1 MAKRKSRLAG
11 YRLHKERILF
21 SGGQVIRTIKYPLV
35 PLGPSEETA
44 QFLKDFERAII
55 ADDLKIRGDLNIND
69 YLAHTVEGKPP
80 YTLFDFWVDSLRAGV
95 IWMPKGTK
103 LIDFLASQYNA
114 NSPFDDVWEKA
125 SPRITA
131 IFKKDKFK
139 DIFLSDPIRNT
150 STKNSFY
157 KRILESL
164 KDDLVKENII
174 ISTDAKEEVELIVNS
189 FFNDDG
195 QLILDGES
203 QFDFWEKEYNLDKGI
218 IESAKPK
225 GKYTDITFVIIPEL
239 ISNLNTKQTLEDLI
253 NKRDTWLSNRELDED
268 NKLLA
273 SILGFSDNAN
283 GFSNYL
289 GMVLRGLQE
298 EDGDKEALYEA
309 QKTIFPRL
317 ENYRDK
323 VLESLD
329 FLSQKAK
336 LLGETSLP
344 LVNCW
349 HDYRSVFGGK
359 LQSWFTNFQKRKE
372 ELDEQISQF
381 KESLFKAKNYLQK
394 ENFGEEADK
403 GKEDILSFLS
413 LLENFFA
420 DEQKSIKIEENYQL
434 FEPLLALIR
443 RRLNFFYQKYLQ
455 KEGDETKVNKFK
467 EFEGLYKTIYKPVAF
482 YGYSAKRA
490 NEKFVNE
497 TVPILE
503 DGIEN
508 IKKLIFCL
516 QDSFSVQKTFEDI
529 RRDGG
534 EIDGPYRKFLQFFWN
549 KYVDASINSPLFLE
563 KYEKIIKESIEDNK
577 WEEISDK
584 NKKGR
589 YVFFKSPYAKGSIE
603 EIQLKTND
611 YLEQLQTSVLE
622 LAEFI
627 LSFERDTLLSDA
639 ALLLDW
645 IEVSKNIISILLRFN
660 TKETY
665 KLDDLLL
672 ESFSQA
678 KRYQELFRREDYPK
692 NEFSFIIQ
700 SLILSEIRGAAIL
713 YSKREYIASYSV
725 QVVNSDEKFKLYYIS
740 KEEIPITADTI
751 KSKPDS
757 IERKQLMKPHC
768 FVVALDKVSEKKKNQ
783 SFNAILLSKSNITAV
798 FLPDESLQKL
808 FKLSSSPYQLQ
819 FLDKYLYRPAG
830 WENTDIS
837 LSEWNF
843 VVEKRYKINW
853 DLQTKRPKLL
863 PITDSEQAKKNKIY
877 LAIPFNLSPNNQIK
891 QSAPLKSIARGNEKI
906 EKDLSRLN
914 YPILGVDVGEYG
926 LAYCL
931 VKFDFDKNTY
941 KITGIK
947 LGSDEKET
955 FGFIED
961 KNIGNIKDKF
971 SEIQQKARQGAFD
984 EEDTIVARVREN
996 AIGHLRNRIHIVVTQ
1011 EKSSSVYEDS
1021 ITNFETGSGRTT
1033 KIYNSVKR
1041 ADTESS
1047 TKADEQIHNHIW
1059 GEKTKLVGR
1068 NVSAYASSYT
1078 CVNCLK
1084 SLYQIKKEDLTKMT
1098 ITQKDGR
1105 VVTISSPYGDIKGY
1119 VSNEEKYDVGY
1130 QFRGTDEDFKKL
1142 RKIVQD
1148 FARPPVSNRSE
1159 VLEKYAK
1166 SILETGRIE
1175 EWRKRRG
1182 NSSIFVCP
1190 FCQYVADADIQ
1201 AAFMMAVRGYLRF
1214 SGIVPS
1220 QSYKEKQSQE
1230 GEKTA
1235 GESFLEQTQEQ
1246 LKDIDRSRIKNAFSI
1261 RI

>member
-1 MAKRKSRLAG
+1 MTKRKSRLAG
-11 YRLHKERILF
+11 YRLHRERILF
-21 SGGQVIRTIKYPLV
+21 SGGQVIRTIKFPLA
-35 PLGPSEETA
+35 PLNPSEETA
-44 QFLKDFERAII
+44 LFLKDFERTTI

-69 YLAHTVEGKPP
+69 YLAYTAEGKPL

-103 LIDFLASQYNA
+103 LIDFLASQYNTT
-114 NSPFDDVWEKA
+114 SPFDRIWEKA
-125 SPRITA
+125 SPRITS

-139 DIFLSDPIRNT
+139 GIFLSDPIRNT

-174 ISTDAKEEVELIVNS
+174 ISTDAKKEVELIVNS

-195 QLILDGES
+195 KLILDGES
-203 QFDFWEKEYNLDKGI
+203 QFNFWEKEYNLDKDI

-225 GKYTDITFVIIPEL
+225 GRYADITFVIIPEL
-239 ISNLNTKQTLEDLI
+239 ICDLNTKQSLDNLI
-253 NKRDTWLSNRELDED
+253 NKREAWLSDK
-268 NKLLA
+268 KLLS
-273 SILGFSDNAN
+273 SILGLSDNFN

-289 GMVLRGLQE
+289 GVVLRGLQE

-317 ENYRDK
+317 ENYRNK

-344 LVNCW
+344 LVNGW
-349 HDYRSVFGGK
+349 HDYRSAFGGK

-372 ELDEQISQF
+372 ELDGQISQF
-381 KESLFKAKNYLQK
+381 KENLFKAKNYLQK
-394 ENFGEEADK
+394 ENFGEESDK
-403 GKEDILSFLS
+403 EKEDILSFLS
-413 LLENFFA
+413 LLENFFT

-434 FEPLLALIR
+434 FEPLLALIK
-443 RRLNFFYQKYLQ
+443 RRLNFFYQKYIQ

-490 NEKFVNE
+490 NEKFVNK
-497 TVPILE
+497 TTPILE

-508 IKKLIFCL
+508 IKRLISYL

-529 RRDGG
+529 KQEKE
-534 EIDGPYRKFLQFFWN
+534 EIDDPYRKFLQFFWN

-563 KYEKIIKESIEDNK
+563 KYEEIIKENIEDNK
-577 WEEISDK
+577 WKEISDK

-589 YVFFKSPYAKGSIE
+589 YVFYKSPYAKGTLEKIPIKANS
-603 EIQLKTND
+603 
-611 YLEQLQTSVLE
+611 YLDKLQVSVLE

-627 LSFERDTLLSDA
+627 LSFKKDTLLFDS

-645 IEVSKNIISILLRFN
+645 IELSKNIISLLLKFN
-660 TKETY
+660 TKEAY
-665 KLDDLLL
+665 KFDGLLL
-672 ESFSQA
+672 ENFSQA
-678 KRYQELFRREDYPK
+678 KKYQELFKREDYPK

-700 SLILSEIRGAAIL
+700 SLVLSETRGAATL
-713 YSKREYIASYSV
+713 YSKKEYIASYSV
-725 QVVNSDEKFKLYYIS
+725 QVVGADGRYKLYYIP
-740 KEEIPITADTI
+740 KEEIPITTDTI
-751 KSKPDS
+751 KSKPES
-757 IERKQLMKPHC
+757 IGRRQLMKPHC
-768 FVVALDKVSEKKKNQ
+768 FAVALNKVLEKKKNQ
-783 SFNAILLSKSNITAV
+783 NFNAILLSKSNITAV

-830 WENTDIS
+830 WENIDIS
-837 LSEWNF
+837 LGEWSF
-843 VVEKRYKINW
+843 VVEKKYQINW
-853 DLQTKRPKLL
+853 DLQSKKPKLL
-863 PITDSEQAKKNKIY
+863 PITDSEQAKENKIY

-891 QSAPLKSIARGNEKI
+891 QSAPLKSIAKGNEKI

-931 VKFDFDKNTY
+931 IKFDFDKNTY

-1041 ADTESS
+1041 ADTESG
-1047 TKADEQIHNHIW
+1047 TDADKQIHNHIW
-1059 GEKTKLVGR
+1059 GDKTKWVGR

-1084 SLYQIKKEDLTKMT
+1084 SLYQIKKEDLAKM
-1098 ITQKDGR
+1098 IIIQKDGR
-1105 VVTISSPYGDIKGY
+1105 VVIISSPYGDMKGY
-1119 VSNEEKYDVGY
+1119 VSKEEKYDVGY
-1130 QFRGTDEDFKKL
+1130 QFRGTDEDLKKL

-1166 SILETGRIE
+1166 PILETGRVE

-1220 QSYKEKQSQE
+1220 QSNKKKQDQE
-1230 GEKTA
+1230 EEKTA
-1235 GESFLEQTQEQ
+1235 GESFLEQTQKQ
-1246 LKDIDRSRIKNAFSI
+1246 LKNIDRSRIKNAFLLKI
-1261 RI
+1261 